1 MSVREGKMNN
11 RRERIRSKKVQLPN
25 VQTINSIPLGMVN
38 IYQTLRKHLGDFD
51 ELHLASLE

>member
-11 RRERIRSKKVQLPN
+11 MKWNERERERERERKVQLPN

-38 IYQTLRKHLGDFD
+38 IYISNAKKT
-51 ELHLASLE
+51 SW

>member
-11 RRERIRSKKVQLPN
+11 MKWNERERERERDREREAVEEKVQLPN

-38 IYQTLRKHLGDFD
+38 IYIKC
-51 ELHLASLE
+51 